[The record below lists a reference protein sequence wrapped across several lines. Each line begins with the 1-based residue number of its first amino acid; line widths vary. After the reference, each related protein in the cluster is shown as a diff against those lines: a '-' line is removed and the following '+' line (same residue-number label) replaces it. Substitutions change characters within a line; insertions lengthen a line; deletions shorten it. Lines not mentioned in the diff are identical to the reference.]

1 MRIFVTRQK
10 ARTHMLAAVSHRQH
24 LFIFMRLLF
33 EGAHTNSMLYVDY
46 DIQHFV
52 IIIIRR
58 IHNYMVQAWN
68 YNNYSGAIQ
77 ISFVILS

>member
-1 MRIFVTRQK
+1 
-10 ARTHMLAAVSHRQH
+10 
-24 LFIFMRLLF
+24 
-33 EGAHTNSMLYVDY
+33 MLYVDY

-68 YNNYSGAIQ
+68 YNYYSGAIQ
-77 ISFVILS
+77 ISLFVILS